1 MSSRVSNGLPPPL
14 PSPVRRGRAGWGRAA
29 LPALPALV
37 LLFAFFLFPV
47 VRMLGF
53 SLEAGTL
60 DWYAK
65 ALGEQLYLRVF
76 WNTFEIAV
84 FVTAVC
90 LLLGYPLGFLIATTT
105 PGWATLGFIFVLLPL
120 WTSVLVRTYAWMVL
134 LGRNG
139 VFNRWLID
147 VGLISDPLPL
157 LHNFTGVLIGMVHV
171 LLPYMVLP
179 VYGAV
184 RRLDPALVAAAQG
197 LGASSWRIFWRI
209 YLPLTLPGIFAGS
222 VIVFVLSLGFF
233 ITPALLGGGKVMMV
247 AVLIEQE
254 IRQTLNWPFAAA
266 LSAVLL
272 ILTLGVYALAQ
283 SSTRQEARS

>member
-1 MSSRVSNGLPPPL
+1 MFSRT
-14 PSPVRRGRAGWGRAA
+14 GW

-53 SLEAGTL
+53 SLEAGSL

-76 WNTFEIAV
+76 WNTFEIALI
-84 FVTAVC
+84 VTAAC
-90 LLLGYPLGFLIATTT
+90 LVLGYPLGFLIATTT
-105 PGWATLGFIFVLLPL
+105 PGWATLGFVFVLLPL

-139 VFNRWLID
+139 VFNRWLIEAGI
-147 VGLISDPLPL
+147 VSDPLPL

-184 RRLDPALVAAAQG
+184 RRVDPALVAAAEG
-197 LGASSWRIFWRI
+197 LGASNWRIFWRI
-209 YLPLTLPGIFAGS
+209 WVPLTLPGIFAGS

-254 IRQTLNWPFAAA
+254 VHQTLNWPMAAA

-272 ILTLGVYALAQ
+272 ALTLGIYSLAQ
-283 SSTRQEARS
+283 GATRQETR

>member
-1 MSSRVSNGLPPPL
+1 MKKGF
-14 PSPVRRGRAGWGRAA
+14 

-37 LLFAFFLFPV
+37 LLGVFFLFPV
-47 VRMLGF
+47 LRMLGY
-53 SLEAGTL
+53 SVETGNL

-65 ALGEQLYLRVF
+65 ALGEGLYLQVF

-84 FVTAVC
+84 FVTFFC

-105 PGWATLGFIFVLLPL
+105 PFWATMGFIFVLLPL

-139 VFNRWLID
+139 VFNRLLMDGGVIA
-147 VGLISDPLPL
+147 DPLPL
-157 LHNFTGVLIGMVHV
+157 LHNLTGVLIGMVHV

-179 VYGAV
+179 IYGAV
-184 RRLDPALVAAAQG
+184 KRLDPAIVAAAEG

-209 YLPLTLPGIFAGS
+209 YLPLTLNGIFAGA

-233 ITPALLGGGKVMMV
+233 ITPALLGGGRVMMI
-247 AVLIEQE
+247 AVLIEQQVRE
-254 IRQTLNWPFAAA
+254 TLNWPFAAA

-272 ILTLGVYALAQ
+272 TATLAVYALAQ
-283 SSTRQEARS
+283 RFMRPAAMS

>member
-1 MSSRVSNGLPPPL
+1 MSSRL
-14 PSPVRRGRAGWGRAA
+14 AGAWPAV
-29 LPALPALV
+29 PALI
-37 LLFAFFLFPV
+37 LLFAFFLLPV
-47 VRMLGF
+47 VRMLGL

-65 ALGEQLYLRVF
+65 ALGEGLYLQVF
-76 WNTFEIAV
+76 WNTFQIALL
-84 FVTAVC
+84 VTLVC

-139 VFNRWLID
+139 VLNRWLIGAGIVD
-147 VGLISDPLPL
+147 DPLPL

-179 VYGAV
+179 IYGAV
-184 RRLDPALVAAAQG
+184 RRLDPAIVAAAEG
-197 LGASSWRIFWRI
+197 LGASSARIFWRI
-209 YLPLTLPGIFAGS
+209 YLPLTLNGIFAGCI
-222 VIVFVLSLGFF
+222 IVFVLALGFF
-233 ITPALLGGGKVMMV
+233 ITPALLGGGRVMMI

-254 IRQTLNWPFAAA
+254 IRQTLNWPFASA

-272 ILTLGVYALAQ
+272 AATLLIYALAQ
-283 SSTRQEARS
+283 RSMRTELQP

>member
-1 MSSRVSNGLPPPL
+1 MCSRSAGGLPPPL
-14 PSPVRRGRAGWGRAA
+14 PSPVRRGRVRWGRAA
-29 LPALPALV
+29 LPALPALI

-53 SLEAGTL
+53 SLEEGSL

-65 ALGEQLYLRVF
+65 ALGERLYLQVF
-76 WNTFEIAV
+76 WNTFEIALL
-84 FVTAVC
+84 VTAVC
-90 LLLGYPLGFLIATTT
+90 LLLGYPLGFLMATTT

-139 VFNRWLID
+139 VVNRTLID
-147 VGLISDPLPL
+147 AGIISDPLPM
-157 LHNFTGVLIGMVHV
+157 LHNFSGVLIGMVHV

-179 VYGAV
+179 IYSAV
-184 RRLDPALVAAAQG
+184 RRLDPALVSAAEG
-197 LGASSWRIFWRI
+197 LGASNWRIFWRI
-209 YLPLTLPGIFAGS
+209 YLPLTLPGIFAGA

-272 ILTLGVYALAQ
+272 ALTLGVYTLVQ

>member
-1 MSSRVSNGLPPPL
+1 MSSSGM
-14 PSPVRRGRAGWGRAA
+14 AKAW
-29 LPALPALV
+29 PALPALV
-37 LLFAFFLFPV
+37 LLFGFFLFPV

-53 SLEAGTL
+53 SIETGNL

-65 ALGEQLYLRVF
+65 ALGEGLYLQVF
-76 WNTFEIAV
+76 WNTFEIALL
-84 FVTAVC
+84 VTLVC
-90 LLLGYPLGFLIATTT
+90 LVLGYPLGFLIATTT

-139 VFNRWLID
+139 VFNRWLIAAGIVD
-147 VGLISDPLPL
+147 DPLPL
-157 LHNFTGVLIGMVHV
+157 LHNFNGVLIGMVHV

-179 VYGAV
+179 IYGAV
-184 RRLDPALVAAAQG
+184 RRLDPAIVAAAEG
-197 LGASSWRIFWRI
+197 LGASNARILWRI
-209 YLPLTLPGIFAGS
+209 YLPLTLNGIFAGC

-233 ITPALLGGGKVMMV
+233 ITPALLGGGRVIMI

-254 IRQTLNWPFAAA
+254 VRQTLNWPFAAA

-272 ILTLGVYALAQ
+272 AFTFAVYALAQ
-283 SSTRQEARS
+283 RFTRMEPQP

>member
-1 MSSRVSNGLPPPL
+1 MSA
-14 PSPVRRGRAGWGRAA
+14 RGAW
-29 LPALPALV
+29 PATPALV
-37 LLFAFFLFPV
+37 LLLVFFLFPV

-53 SLEAGTL
+53 SVEAGSFE
-60 DWYAK
+60 WYAK
-65 ALGEQLYLRVF
+65 ALGEGLYLGVF
-76 WNTFEIAV
+76 WITFQIALL
-84 FVTAVC
+84 VTLIC

-147 VGLISDPLPL
+147 AHLINDPLPL

-179 VYGAV
+179 IYGAV
-184 RRLDPALVAAAQG
+184 RRLDPAVVAAAEG
-197 LGASSWRIFWRI
+197 LGASNWRIFWRI
-209 YLPLTLPGIFAGS
+209 YLPLTLNGIFAGS
-222 VIVFVLSLGFF
+222 VLVFVLSLGFF
-233 ITPALLGGGKVMMV
+233 ITPALLGGGRVIMI

-254 IRQTLNWPFAAA
+254 VRQTLNWPFAAA

-272 ILTLGVYALAQ
+272 AATLLVYTLARRF
-283 SSTRQEARS
+283 TRSDAA

>member
-1 MSSRVSNGLPPPL
+1 MRW
-14 PSPVRRGRAGWGRAA
+14 RGA
-29 LPALPALV
+29 LPALPALI

-53 SLEAGTL
+53 SLEGGSL

-65 ALGEQLYLRVF
+65 ALGEELYLRVM
-76 WNTFEIAV
+76 WNTFEIALL
-84 FVTAVC
+84 VTLFC

-139 VFNRWLID
+139 VFNRLLMDAGIT
-147 VGLISDPLPL
+147 SDPIPL
-157 LHNFTGVLIGMVHV
+157 LHNFTGVMIGMVHV

-184 RRLDPALVAAAQG
+184 RRLDPAIVAAAAG
-197 LGASSWRIFWRI
+197 LGASNWHIFWRI
-209 YLPLTLPGIFAGS
+209 YIPLTLNGIFAGC
-222 VIVFVLSLGFF
+222 VLIFVLSLGFF
-233 ITPALLGGGKVMMV
+233 ITPALLGGGRVIMI
-247 AVLIEQE
+247 AVLIEQQVRE
-254 IRQTLNWPFAAA
+254 TLNWPFAAA

-272 ILTLGVYALAQ
+272 AATLVVYALAQ
-283 SSTRQEARS
+283 RFMRPVPVS

>member
-1 MSSRVSNGLPPPL
+1 MKRHGF
-14 PSPVRRGRAGWGRAA
+14 

-53 SLEAGTL
+53 SLEAGSL

-65 ALGEQLYLRVF
+65 ALGEQLYLQVF

-84 FVTAVC
+84 LVTAIC
-90 LLLGYPLGFLIATTT
+90 LLIGYPLGFLIATTT

-139 VFNRWLID
+139 VLNRLLID
-147 VGLISDPLPL
+147 LGLIADPLPL
-157 LHNFTGVLIGMVHV
+157 LNNFSGVLIGMVHV

-184 RRLDPALVAAAQG
+184 RRLDPALVSAAEG
-197 LGASSWRIFWRI
+197 LGASNWRIFWRVWV
-209 YLPLTLPGIFAGS
+209 PLTLPGIFAGAT
-222 VIVFVLSLGFF
+222 IVFVLSLGFF
-233 ITPALLGGGKVMMV
+233 ITPALLGGGKVMML

-254 IRQTLNWPFAAA
+254 IHQTLNWPFAAA

-272 ILTLGVYALAQ
+272 ALTLGIYSLVQ
-283 SSTRQEARS
+283 TFTRQEAR